1 MAIENWDII
10 GPALGALVSGP
21 LVGVLKS
28 KLVVAYR
35 KRAEEGE
42 ARELEALA
50 DNTKLQAELSDVRR
64 DRDKAKL
71 ELREAQDACA
81 DSHGDDE
88 DEDSDD

>member
-1 MAIENWDII
+1 MALENWDII
-10 GPALGALVSGP
+10 GPAIGALVSGP

-42 ARELEALA
+42 ARELKALA
-50 DNTKLQAELSDVRR
+50 KNETLQSELSEVRGE
-64 DRDKAKL
+64 RDKARL
-71 ELREAQDACA
+71 ELREAQDACS